1 MPRRDRGTQK
11 RAVVV
16 HPGAVVVVP
25 ILDNGDIVMIK
36 NRRWQVGATLLEFP
50 AGTIEPDEEIECCA
64 RRELIEE
71 TGFEACTMEL
81 IHHFF
86 ALPGISTEVM
96 HVYAAR
102 GLAWVG
108 QRLEPDEEIDVV
120 HLSFDQLLDAT
131 ASGEVVDGKTLAV
144 IALFL
149 SGKANIVEAPD
160 EPDALV

>member
-1 MPRRDRGTQK
+1 MPRRGRGTQK

-16 HPGAVVVVP
+16 HPGAVVIVP

-50 AGTIEPDEEIECCA
+50 AGTIEPDEEIERCA

-71 TGFEACTMEL
+71 TGFEASTMKL
-81 IHHFF
+81 IHRFF

-102 GLAWVG
+102 GLAKVG

-120 HLSFDQLLDAT
+120 HLSFEQLLGAT

-149 SGKANIVEAPD
+149 SGKAKYRRSVR
-160 EPDALV
+160 